1 MEMAQDH
8 FSEVLKPV
16 YNTSHSS
23 VVTNYVQKHGYRLRV
38 SYITLPISQ
47 IIMATQFIY

>member
-1 MEMAQDH
+1 MEMVQDR

-16 YNTSHSS
+16 YNTSHSG

-38 SYITLPISQ
+38 SYITLPIS
-47 IIMATQFIY
+47 